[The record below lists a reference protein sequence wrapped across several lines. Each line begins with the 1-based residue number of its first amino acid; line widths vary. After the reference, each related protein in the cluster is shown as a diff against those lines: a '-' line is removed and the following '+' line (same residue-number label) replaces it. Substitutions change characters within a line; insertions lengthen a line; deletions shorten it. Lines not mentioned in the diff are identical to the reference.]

1 MKKYLKS
8 IIAMATV
15 SIMALS
21 IVGCGNGGDNN
32 SSASGEDIS
41 VITLA
46 TNAEFPPY
54 EYYEGQEI
62 VGIDVDFINAI
73 GEKLGKEIVIE
84 DMAFDSIIPAIQ
96 SGKADIGMAGMTVT
110 EDRLANVDFTETY
123 VHTSQA
129 IIVNTDSD
137 AIKSSADLEGK
148 TIGVQLGTT
157 GDTYAGDVTDKVERY
172 NKGFEAAMALSQGK
186 IDAVVI
192 DESVAKAL
200 AEGTE
205 NLAVL
210 DEPFTEED
218 YAIAVKKGNQELV
231 DELNKAIN
239 ELKEDGT
246 LQSIIDKYIA
256 E

>member
-32 SSASGEDIS
+32 SSASGEDSS

-73 GEKLGKEIVIE
+73 GEKIGKEIVIE

-246 LQSIIDKYIA
+246 LQSIVDKYIA

>member
-15 SIMALS
+15 SIIALS
-21 IVGCGNGGDNN
+21 IVGCGNSGDNN
-32 SSASGEDIS
+32 SSASGEDSS

-73 GEKLGKEIVIE
+73 GEKIGKEIVIE

-246 LQSIIDKYIA
+246 LQSILDKYIT

>member
-32 SSASGEDIS
+32 SSASGEDSS

-246 LQSIIDKYIA
+246 LQSIVDKYIA

>member
-246 LQSIIDKYIA
+246 LQSIVDKYIA

>member
-1 MKKYLKS
+1 
-8 IIAMATV
+8 MATV

-246 LQSIIDKYIA
+246 LQSIVDKYIA

>member
-1 MKKYLKS
+1 
-8 IIAMATV
+8 
-15 SIMALS
+15 
-21 IVGCGNGGDNN
+21 
-32 SSASGEDIS
+32 
-41 VITLA
+41 
-46 TNAEFPPY
+46 
-54 EYYEGQEI
+54 
-62 VGIDVDFINAI
+62 
-73 GEKLGKEIVIE
+73 
-84 DMAFDSIIPAIQ
+84 MAFDSIIPAIQ

-246 LQSIIDKYIA
+246 LQSIVDKYIA